1 MALTDALQNNFRTV
15 FADSLKKQL
24 DPLSDDNY
32 YFFFGKILPWTDE
45 TTPPSVV
52 DSVAEKFSAYRN
64 SLFAIRVD
72 SRNIS
77 FVIPR
82 TNWTSGRVYSEYDDT
97 ADQNDP
103 ESVTDY
109 YVLVGGKSVYKC
121 LDNNNGSASSQT
133 PTQTGTSSFRLSDG
147 YKWKFMYTITD
158 DQLDFLTEE
167 YMPVMF
173 REKSEDETANLQFEV
188 QQKTVDGAINRIDVT
203 GLETILTSQYPN
215 SISDAKNVYQSTNAG
230 ITGVVLNPN
239 DSLFSEDDD
248 AYNGY
253 VLYIS
258 SGLGSGQAHR
268 ISDYEVSDT
277 EGKVLTLETPLER
290 KIFGL
295 SDNEG
300 QSSFKILPE
309 ILVHGDGKNAQFVM
323 PSKDLVTI
331 NAGSEYTGAFATF
344 PTPGLVGSS
353 PTARIYISPKS
364 GHGGNAITEFNAS
377 KVLVRMINDNVDGQP
392 EIISVNDFRQFGILK
407 NPVLNDNSLRVAGSE
422 YDRKTSMVVKK
433 PFGYSAGG
441 ENSSFGFDSE
451 IFKPNDY
458 IFGQQSNAVAT
469 IERWELGSDQTEGKL
484 FLKNPSKDFVLPS
497 SEEERIRI
505 NFGISGGTGNY
516 AVNETVSHYNSVL
529 GLTANGVVRGWDSI
543 NRELLLRLTG
553 TGDGGAVPF
562 SASSTASVVGI
573 SSGAEQHD
581 YANIE
586 DEGGELIGTF
596 GTTAASFT
604 VDFAS
609 NAFIGRIKSGNNFYV
624 DTSETPVYRMT
635 TSLDLTPTTGSF
647 SSSDFALDNGITQE
661 NAGKKLTI
669 AKVASWTPSTTGA
682 SGTLVLSDV
691 LGGFSAGGTIS
702 GPNGTNYKVSSINDS
717 QLVQGSGEVLYI
729 QNVRSIDRQSNQR
742 EEVRI
747 LIGF

>member
-45 TTPPSVV
+45 STPPAVV

-82 TNWTSGRVYSEYDDT
+82 TNWTSGTVYSEYDDT

-103 ESVTDY
+103 DSVTNY
-109 YVLVGGKSVYKC
+109 YVLVGNKSVYKC
-121 LDNNNGSASSQT
+121 LDNNNGSVSTQT

-173 REKSEDETANLQFEV
+173 REQSEDETANLQFEV
-188 QQKTVDGAINRIDVT
+188 QQKTVDGSINRIEVS
-203 GLETILTSQYPN
+203 GLETILVNQYPN
-215 SISDAKNVYQSTNAG
+215 TSSDAKNVFQTTAGGST
-230 ITGVVLNPN
+230 TVTLNPN
-239 DSLFSEDDD
+239 DSFFSEDDD

-253 VLYIS
+253 IFYVS

-277 EGKVLTLETPLER
+277 AGKVLTLETPLER

-309 ILVHGDGKNAQFVM
+309 ILVHGDGEDAQFVM
-323 PSKDLVTI
+323 PSSDLVTI
-331 NAGSEYTGAFATF
+331 NAGRNYTGAFATF
-344 PTPGLVGSS
+344 PTPGISGDT
-353 PTARIYISPKS
+353 PTARIYISPKG
-364 GHGGNAITEFNAS
+364 GHGGDAVKEFDAS
-377 KVLVRMINDNVDGQP
+377 KILIRVTNDNVDAQP
-392 EIISVNDFRQFGILK
+392 QIINVNDFRQFGILK
-407 NPVLNDNSLRVAGSE
+407 NPILNDNSLRVAGSE
-422 YDRKTSMVVKK
+422 YDRKTSMVIRK
-433 PFGYSAGG
+433 PFGYSAGD
-441 ENSSFGFDSE
+441 EFDGFDFDTTT
-451 IFKPNDY
+451 FKANDY

-469 IERWELGSDQTEGKL
+469 IERWEYSEGSEGEL
-484 FLKNPSKDFVLPS
+484 FLKNPSKNFVLPNT
-497 SEEERIRI
+497 EEERIRI
-505 NFGISGGTGNY
+505 NFGVSGGTGNF
-516 AVNETVSHYNSVL
+516 VFNENVTQFNSVL
-529 GLTANGVVRGWDSI
+529 GITATGVVRGWDST
-543 NRELLLRLTG
+543 NRELLLRLTA
-553 TGDGGAVPF
+553 TGDAGAVPF
-562 SASSTASVVGI
+562 SASSTASVLGV

-581 YANIE
+581 YANLE
-586 DEGGELIGTF
+586 DEGGELIATF
-596 GTTAASFT
+596 GTTAGTFT
-604 VDFAS
+604 VDAAS
-609 NAFIGRIKSGNNFYV
+609 NAFIGRIKTGKEFYV
-624 DTSETPVYRMT
+624 AASETPVYRMT
-635 TSLDLTPTTGSF
+635 TELNLIPTTGSF
-647 SSSDFALDNGITQE
+647 TTSDFALDDGITQE

-669 AKVASWTPSTTGA
+669 AKVASWTPSTSGA

-691 LGGFSAGGTIS
+691 LGGFSLGGTLS
-702 GPNGTNYKVSSINDS
+702 GPNGGNYKVDTINDS
-717 QLVQGSGEVLYI
+717 QLIQGSGEVLYI

>member
-64 SLFAIRVD
+64 SLFSIRVD

-82 TNWTSGRVYSEYDDT
+82 TNWTTGRVYSEYDDT

-203 GLETILTSQYPN
+203 GLQTILSSQYPN
-215 SISDAKNVYQSTNAG
+215 SLADAKNVFQSTDG
-230 ITGVVLNPN
+230 GSTTVVLNPN

-253 VLYIS
+253 VFYTS

-268 ISDYEVSDT
+268 ISDYEV
-277 EGKVLTLETPLER
+277 EGNVKTLTLETPLER

-295 SDNEG
+295 ADNEA
-300 QSSFKILPE
+300 QTSFKILPE
-309 ILVHGDGKNAQFVM
+309 ILIHGDGEDAKFVM
-323 PSKDLVTI
+323 PSKDLVAI
-331 NAGSEYTGAFATF
+331 NTGRKYTGAFATF

-353 PTARIYISPKS
+353 PTARIYISPKG
-364 GHGGNAITEFNAS
+364 GHGGDAVNEFNAS
-377 KVLVRMINDNVDGQP
+377 KVRVRIISDNVEGQT
-392 EIISVNDFRQFGILK
+392 EIIDVTEFRQIGILK

-422 YDRKTSMVVKK
+422 FDRKTSIIVKP
-433 PFGYSAGG
+433 PFGYSAG
-441 ENSSFGFDSE
+441 SDSE
-451 IFKPNDY
+451 FAFGSESFKANDY
-458 IFGQQSNAVAT
+458 IFGKQSNAVAT
-469 IERWELGSDQTEGKL
+469 IERWEYDSANIEGKL
-484 FLKNPSKDFVLPS
+484 TLKNPTKEFVFPS

-505 NFGISGGTGNY
+505 NFGASGGTGEFV
-516 AVNETVSHYNSVL
+516 VNENVTHFNSVL
-529 GLTANGVVRGWDSI
+529 GITATGAVRGWDST
-543 NRELLLRLTG
+543 NRELLVRLTA
-553 TGDGGAVPF
+553 TGDAGAVPF

-581 YANIE
+581 YTNVE

-604 VDFAS
+604 VDA
-609 NAFIGRIKSGNNFYV
+609 AGDPFIGRIKTGENFYIDV
-624 DTSETPVYRMT
+624 SETPIYRMT
-635 TSLDLTPTTGSF
+635 TELGLTPTTGSF
-647 SSSDFALDNGITQE
+647 TSSDFALDNGITQE
-661 NAGKKLTI
+661 NLGKKLTI
-669 AKVASWTPSTTGA
+669 AKVASWTPDTNGT

-702 GPNGTNYKVSSINDS
+702 GPNGANYKVSSINGS

>member
-64 SLFAIRVD
+64 SLFSIRVD

-82 TNWTSGRVYSEYDDT
+82 TNWTAGRVYSEYDDT

-203 GLETILTSQYPN
+203 GLQTTLSSQYPN
-215 SISDAKNVYQSTNAG
+215 SLADAKNVYQSTDG
-230 ITGVVLNPN
+230 GSTTVVLNPN

-253 VLYIS
+253 VFYTS

-268 ISDYEVSDT
+268 ISDYEV
-277 EGKVLTLETPLER
+277 EGNVKTLTLETPLER

-295 SDNEG
+295 ADNEA
-300 QSSFKILPE
+300 QTSFKILPE
-309 ILVHGDGKNAQFVM
+309 ILIHGDGEDAKFVM
-323 PSKDLVTI
+323 PSKDLVAI
-331 NAGSEYTGAFATF
+331 NTGRKYTGAFATF

-353 PTARIYISPKS
+353 PTARIYISPKG
-364 GHGGNAITEFNAS
+364 GHGGDAVNEFNAS
-377 KVLVRMINDNVDGQP
+377 KVLVRIINDNVEGQP
-392 EIISVNDFRQFGILK
+392 EIIDVNDFRQFGILK

-422 YDRKTSMVVKK
+422 FDRKTSIIVKK
-433 PFGYSAGG
+433 PFG
-441 ENSSFGFDSE
+441 SSVGYGTE
-451 IFKPNDY
+451 LFKANDY
-458 IFGQQSNAVAT
+458 IFGKQSNAVAT
-469 IERWELGSDQTEGKL
+469 IERWEYDSANIEGKL
-484 FLKNPSKDFVLPS
+484 TLKNPTKEFVLPS

-505 NFGISGGTGNY
+505 NFGASGGTGNF
-516 AVNETVSHYNSVL
+516 AVNENVTHFNSVL
-529 GLTANGVVRGWDSI
+529 GITATGAVRGWDST
-543 NRELLLRLTG
+543 NRELLVRLTA
-553 TGDGGAVPF
+553 TGDVGAVPF

-581 YANIE
+581 YTNIE
-586 DEGGELIGTF
+586 DEGGELIATF

-604 VDFAS
+604 VDP
-609 NAFIGRIKSGNNFYV
+609 NGDPFIGRIKIGENFYI
-624 DTSETPVYRMT
+624 DASETPVYRMT
-635 TSLDLTPTTGSF
+635 TELGLTPTSGSF
-647 SSSDFALDNGITQE
+647 TSSDFALDNGITQE
-661 NAGKKLTI
+661 NLGKKLTI
-669 AKVASWTPSTTGA
+669 AKVASWTPATNGT

-702 GPNGTNYKVSSINDS
+702 GPNGANYKVSSINDS

>member
-64 SLFAIRVD
+64 SLFSIRVD

-82 TNWTSGRVYSEYDDT
+82 TNWTTGRVYSEYDDT

-121 LDNNNGSASSQT
+121 LDNNNRSASSQT

-203 GLETILTSQYPN
+203 GLQTILSSQYPN
-215 SISDAKNVYQSTNAG
+215 SLADAKNVFQSTDG
-230 ITGVVLNPN
+230 GSTTVVLNPN

-253 VLYIS
+253 VFYTS

-268 ISDYEVSDT
+268 ISDYEV
-277 EGKVLTLETPLER
+277 EGNVKTLTLETPLER

-295 SDNEG
+295 ADNEA
-300 QSSFKILPE
+300 QTSFKILPE
-309 ILVHGDGKNAQFVM
+309 ILIHGDGEDAKFVM
-323 PSKDLVTI
+323 PSKDLVAI
-331 NAGSEYTGAFATF
+331 NTGRKYTGAFATF

-353 PTARIYISPKS
+353 PTARIYISPKG
-364 GHGGNAITEFNAS
+364 GHGGDAVNEFNAS
-377 KVLVRMINDNVDGQP
+377 KVLVRIINDNVEGQP
-392 EIISVNDFRQFGILK
+392 EIIDVNDFRQFGILK
-407 NPVLNDNSLRVAGSE
+407 NPILNDNSLRVAGSE
-422 YDRKTSMVVKK
+422 FDRKTSIIVKK
-433 PFGYSAGG
+433 PFRSSIGYGT
-441 ENSSFGFDSE
+441 EL
-451 IFKPNDY
+451 FKANDY
-458 IFGQQSNAVAT
+458 IFGKQSNAVAT
-469 IERWELGSDQTEGKL
+469 IERWEYDSANIEGKL
-484 FLKNPSKDFVLPS
+484 TLKNPTKEFVLPS
-497 SEEERIRI
+497 SDEERIRI
-505 NFGISGGTGNY
+505 NFGASGGTGEFV
-516 AVNETVSHYNSVL
+516 VNENVTHFNSVL
-529 GLTANGVVRGWDSI
+529 GITATGAVRGWDST
-543 NRELLLRLTG
+543 NRELLVRLTA
-553 TGDGGAVPF
+553 TGDAGAVPF
-562 SASSTASVVGI
+562 SANSTASVVGI

-581 YANIE
+581 YTNVE
-586 DEGGELIGTF
+586 DEGGELFGTF

-604 VDFAS
+604 VDA
-609 NAFIGRIKSGNNFYV
+609 AGDPFIGRIKTGENFYIDV
-624 DTSETPVYRMT
+624 SETPIYRMT
-635 TSLDLTPTTGSF
+635 TELGLTPTTGSF
-647 SSSDFALDNGITQE
+647 TSSDFALDNGITQE
-661 NAGKKLTI
+661 NLGKKLTI
-669 AKVASWTPSTTGA
+669 AKVASWTPATNGT

-702 GPNGTNYKVSSINDS
+702 GPNGANYKVSSINGS

>member
-24 DPLSDDNY
+24 DPLSEDNY

-103 ESVTDY
+103 DSVTDY

-215 SISDAKNVYQSTNAG
+215 SISDAKNVYQSTDG
-230 ITGVVLNPN
+230 GSTTVILNPN

-253 VLYIS
+253 IFYTS
-258 SGLGSGQAHR
+258 SGLGAGQAHR
-268 ISDYEVSDT
+268 ISDYDV
-277 EGKVLTLETPLER
+277 EGSVKTLTLETPLER

-295 SDNEG
+295 ADNEA
-300 QSSFKILPE
+300 QTSFKILPE
-309 ILVHGDGKNAQFVM
+309 ILIHGDGEDAKFVM
-323 PSKDLVTI
+323 PSSDLVAI
-331 NAGSEYTGAFATF
+331 NTGRKYTGAFATF

-353 PTARIYISPKS
+353 PTARVYISPKG
-364 GHGGNAITEFNAS
+364 GHGGDAVKEFNAS
-377 KVLVRMINDNVDGQP
+377 KILVRVINDNVDGQP
-392 EIISVNDFRQFGILK
+392 EIIDVNDFRQFGILK
-407 NPVLNDNSLRVAGSE
+407 NPILNDNSLRVAGSE
-422 YDRKTSMVVKK
+422 FDRKTSIIVKP
-433 PFGYSAGG
+433 PFGYSVGANNQFAFGS
-441 ENSSFGFDSE
+441 ESF
-451 IFKPNDY
+451 KVNDY

-469 IERWELGSDQTEGKL
+469 IERWEYDSSNVEGEL
-484 FLKNPSKDFVLPS
+484 FLKNPTKDFIFPS

-505 NFGISGGTGNY
+505 NFGASGGTGEFV
-516 AVNETVSHYNSVL
+516 VNENVTQFNSVL
-529 GLTANGVVRGWDSI
+529 GITATGAVRGWDST
-543 NRELLLRLTG
+543 NRELLVRLTA
-553 TGDGGAVPF
+553 TGDAGAVPF

-581 YANIE
+581 YTNIE

-604 VDFAS
+604 VDAAA
-609 NAFIGRIKSGNNFYV
+609 NPFISRIKSGDNFYI
-624 DTSETPVYRMT
+624 DASQIPIYRMT
-635 TSLDLTPTTGSF
+635 TELGLTPTSGSF

-669 AKVASWTPSTTGA
+669 AKVASWTPSTTGT

-702 GPNGTNYKVSSINDS
+702 GPNGANYKVSSINDS